1 MSRLSLD
8 DGLALLGIARRAI
21 SSAVIENCLPDLPPW
36 SATLSVVR
44 GTFVTLTHGG
54 KLRGC
59 VGRVE
64 DPGPLAEEVARAAIN
79 AALHDPRF
87 LPVAAREV
95 DALEIE
101 ISVLSTLEPIAP
113 DQIIAGHHGLLVVRP
128 PFRGLLL
135 PQVAAGRQWSGQQ
148 FLEETCAKAGLP
160 RDAWQDPATQVS
172 AFTAEIFSE
181 AALGS
186 NSGA

>member
-1 MSRLSLD
+1 M
-8 DGLALLGIARRAI
+8 LGIARRAI
-21 SSAVIENCLPDLPPW
+21 SSAVIANCLPDLPPW
-36 SATLSVVR
+36 PATLSVFR
-44 GTFVTLTHGG
+44 GTFVTLTRGG

-64 DPGPLAEEVARAAIN
+64 DPGPLAEEVMRAAIN

-87 LPVAAREV
+87 PPVAAGEV
-95 DALEIE
+95 DTLEIE
-101 ISVLSTLEPIAP
+101 ISVLSSLEPISV
-113 DQIIAGHHGLLVVRP
+113 DQIIAGHHGLMVVRS

-160 RDAWQDPATQVS
+160 RDAWRNPATQVS

-181 AALGS
+181 AAPGPIA
-186 NSGA
+186 GA